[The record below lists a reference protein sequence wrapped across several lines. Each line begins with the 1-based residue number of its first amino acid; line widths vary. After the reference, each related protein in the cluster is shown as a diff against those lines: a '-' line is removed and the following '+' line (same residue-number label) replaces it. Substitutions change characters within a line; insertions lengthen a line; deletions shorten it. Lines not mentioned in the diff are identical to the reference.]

1 MRDSMASFRPP
12 VGPRRESPTPRR
24 AFLADLGMGFAGV
37 ALGAMLAR
45 EGVARGSE
53 NAAAP
58 HTQLPAKA
66 KSVIWIFLVGGMSHM
81 ESFDPKP
88 ELNKHAGKTIGESPH
103 KVVLDSPY
111 LKKNL
116 REFIEGNHKVQ
127 PTIYP
132 LQVGYQ
138 KHGQSGIEVSD
149 WFPHLAR
156 HVDDLAIVRSMW
168 TTDNDH
174 GAQLQFHTGRHAIEG
189 PFPTIGSWVHW
200 GLGSQN
206 DNLPS
211 YCVLGTP
218 LADCCGGAQGH
229 GANYLGPEHAGIQL
243 ATDPAA
249 PLPFAQPDKTVYR
262 EEQAREFELLGR
274 LNTLAGIE
282 YPDDPAL
289 AARIK
294 SYELAFQMQR
304 AVPEA
309 VDSNTETAATLALY
323 GLGRN
328 ETKAFGQQLLVAR
341 RLVERGVR
349 FVQVFHG
356 SNGGAGAWDAHSDLK
371 VGHTRL
377 CQEVDQPIA
386 GLLADLKQRGL
397 LDETIVVIGTEF
409 GRTPGAERSNGRD
422 HHPYGFS
429 IALAGGGIRG
439 GVVHGAT
446 DELGFHAVDQRHYVT
461 DLHATVLHQLGL
473 DHRMMEIPGRKRLDL
488 DFGEPIR
495 EILG

>member
-1 MRDSMASFRPP
+1 MEPHRQH
-12 VGPRRESPTPRR
+12 RR
-24 AFLADLGMGFAGV
+24 AFLSDLGMGFTGL

-45 EGVARGSE
+45 EGVARDD
-53 NAAAP
+53 AASP
-58 HTQLPAKA
+58 LILPQAKA

-88 ELNKHAGKTIGESPH
+88 ELNKHAGKTIADSPH
-103 KVVLDSPY
+103 RAVLDSPY

-138 KHGQSGIEVSD
+138 KHGASGIEISD
-149 WFPHLAR
+149 WFPHFAR

-189 PFPTIGSWVHW
+189 PFPTIGSWAHW
-200 GLGSQN
+200 GLGSLN

-218 LADCCGGAQGH
+218 LADCCGGVQGH
-229 GANYLGPEHAGIQL
+229 GANYLGPEHTGIQL

-249 PLPFAQPDKTVYR
+249 PLPFALPDKTVFR
-262 EEQAREFELLGR
+262 EEQEREFALLGQ
-274 LNTLAGIE
+274 LNRLAGIE

-289 AARIK
+289 VARIR

-304 AVPEA
+304 SVPEA
-309 VDSNTETAATLALY
+309 VDLATESAATQQHY
-323 GLGRN
+323 GLPQK
-328 ETKAFGQQLLVAR
+328 ETKTFGQQLLVAR

-356 SNGGAGAWDAHSDLK
+356 SNGGAGAWDAHSNLQA
-371 VGHTRL
+371 GHSKL
-377 CQEVDQPIA
+377 CREIDQPIA
-386 GLLADLKQRGL
+386 ALLADLKQRGL

-446 DELGFHAVDQRHYVT
+446 DELGFHAAEHRHYVT
-461 DLHATVLHQLGL
+461 DLHATVLNLLGL
-473 DHRMMEIPGRKRLDL
+473 DHRRMEIPGRKRLDL
-488 DFGEPIR
+488 DFGQPIR
-495 EILG
+495 EIMA